1 MWRLDDLLAAVHG
14 RLLHKEL
21 EQFTAISTDS
31 RSINQG
37 ELFVPLIGPNFDGH
51 AFVRDAYMKSSGGS
65 LCQEGREAA
74 CRDAGGT
81 IILVEDTTKAL
92 LDLARYKRKQ
102 LSGTFIAITGSNGK
116 TTTKELL
123 VRIMSGFAPVAFNEK
138 NYNNNI
144 GVSQT
149 ILSIIGQPAHCILEL
164 GTNHPGEIAELAGL
178 VEPDLSTI
186 TNVHASHLEG
196 LGDITGV
203 FREKVSLFEH
213 TKEGGTIFI
222 NVDDPLL
229 APLAV
234 RPMRRAYTYAVEVQ
248 ADFMLSRE
256 ESKGLNGFDLELIL
270 QGEKV
275 RTTTRLLGIHN
286 LYNIITAVC
295 IAYVC
300 GVPSETIREKV
311 AAFEP
316 YPGRFRV
323 VRSKKGYTIID
334 DAYNANP
341 SSMEWAIDTLE
352 QLPCKGKKIAILGE
366 MKELGDRNAQYHR
379 ELGRLLKKSSL
390 SSILFLGEATR
401 VACDEMNNGRGK
413 FFDDKAVLIAHAAAV
428 AKQDDLILVKGSRA
442 MKMNEV
448 VEGLL

>member
-1 MWRLDDLLAAVHG
+1 MWQLDDLLRATHG
-14 RLLHKEL
+14 RLLRKEQ

-31 RSINQG
+31 RSIRKG
-37 ELFVPLIGPNFDGH
+37 ELFIPLIGSNFDGH
-51 AFVRDAYMKSSGGS
+51 AFAGDAYVKSGGGS
-65 LCQEGREAA
+65 LCQEGREAR
-74 CRDAGGT
+74 CHGAGGT

-102 LSGTFIAITGSNGK
+102 LSCTFIAITGSNGK

-149 ILSIIGQPAHCILEL
+149 ILSVSGRPAYCILEL
-164 GTNHPGEIAELAGL
+164 GTNHPGEIAVLADL

-186 TNVHASHLEG
+186 TNVHASHLEW
-196 LGDITGV
+196 LGDMGGV
-203 FREKVSLFEH
+203 FREKVSLFER
-213 TKEGGTIFI
+213 TKEDGAIFV
-222 NVDDPLL
+222 NVDDPVLR
-229 APLAV
+229 PLAE
-234 RPMRRAYTYAVEVQ
+234 RPMRRAYTYAIEHQ
-248 ADFMLSRE
+248 ADFRLSGE
-256 ESKGLNGFDLELIL
+256 EPKGLNGFDLELIL

-275 RTTTRLLGIHN
+275 RTTTRVLGTHN
-286 LYNIITAVC
+286 LYNIITAAS
-295 IAYVC
+295 IAHVC
-300 GVPSETIREKV
+300 GVPNEMIGEKV
-311 AAFEP
+311 ATFEP

-323 VRSKKGYTIID
+323 MRSKKGYTIID

-341 SSMEWAIDTLE
+341 SSMERAIDTLE
-352 QLPCKGKKIAILGE
+352 QLPCKGKRIAILGE
-366 MKELGDRNAQYHR
+366 MKELGEKNAQYHR

-390 SSILFLGEATR
+390 SSIFFFGEGAR
-401 VACDEMNNGRGK
+401 FAYDEMNNGRAK

-442 MKMNEV
+442 TKMNEV
-448 VEGLL
+448 VEELL